1 MVNQTVISCHHFSE
15 HEEYGNQGW
24 LKVAR
29 CSNQAEIHQIPRGV
43 LLLYRDERRS
53 VLSALSWFPHWNG
66 LFLGIPHFL
75 TGPFGATLGIAKK
88 HIPIDFHI
96 LKGCGEPPPSS
107 QFSGFFLIWFKMIR
121 KNCRKRI
128 SLINFS
134 PPKIGVNFD
143 QFSLRAGRVVS
154 RRPWNHWGF
163 SKSCPFIPPKMM
175 DLEEVSVDG
184 RASTELLSDC
194 WFAGGVN
201 MSV

>member
-53 VLSALSWFPHWNG
+53 VLSALSSFPHWNG

-88 HIPIDFHI
+88 TYPNWLSYFEGLWRATTKQPIFLDSFWYD
-96 LKGCGEPPPSS
+96 
-107 QFSGFFLIWFKMIR
+107 LIWYV
-121 KNCRKRI
+121 RI
-128 SLINFS
+128 AASGYLWSIS
-134 PPKIGVNFD
+134 VHQKLGSILT
-143 QFSLRAGRVVS
+143 QSLRAGLCF
-154 RRPWNHWGF
+154 P
-163 SKSCPFIPPKMM
+163 
-175 DLEEVSVDG
+175 
-184 RASTELLSDC
+184 
-194 WFAGGVN
+194 
-201 MSV
+201 

>member
-1 MVNQTVISCHHFSE
+1 MSGAVSLVRCHHFPIE
-15 HEEYGNQGW
+15 MAYFWGYHIFWQVR
-24 LKVAR
+24 LV
-29 CSNQAEIHQIPRGV
+29 QH
-43 LLLYRDERRS
+43 L
-53 VLSALSWFPHWNG
+53 ALQ
-66 LFLGIPHFL
+66 
-75 TGPFGATLGIAKK
+75 KK

-121 KNCRKRI
+121 KNCCKRI

>member
-1 MVNQTVISCHHFSE
+1 
-15 HEEYGNQGW
+15 
-24 LKVAR
+24 
-29 CSNQAEIHQIPRGV
+29 
-43 LLLYRDERRS
+43 
-53 VLSALSWFPHWNG
+53 
-66 LFLGIPHFL
+66 
-75 TGPFGATLGIAKK
+75 
-88 HIPIDFHI
+88 
-96 LKGCGEPPPSS
+96 
-107 QFSGFFLIWFKMIR
+107 LIWFKMIR
-121 KNCRKRI
+121 KNCCKRI